1 MLHPYGIIDGI
12 LTPVSQMSI
21 SPADLAVTRGFGI
34 FDYFDVRNF
43 TPIFFNDYLDRFNRS
58 ANALGLTVPF
68 EIETLKT
75 QIFQLIEANHSSE
88 AGIRM
93 VLTGGFSE
101 GGYRIEQERMYILSY
116 IPPVYPDH
124 FFHKGIKLSLY
135 NHQRELPQVK
145 SINYLTGL
153 FLQPKLKEWGSDY
166 VLYHDD
172 QFIRESDRANFFLVD
187 SEGVLVT
194 PENKILHGITRKKIL
209 LLASQ
214 HQIPFKIKE
223 IELNELATCNEAF
236 LSNTTAKIIPIC
248 KIDGRDIGGGSPG
261 PVTLKIMRLF
271 QEILLQET
279 HNRAAFF

>member
-43 TPIFFNDYLDRFNRS
+43 TPLFLSDYLNRFYQS